1 MTQYPETYIELQT
14 AVQKMHLH
22 WSVTRHQI
30 SIGVSVQGG
39 LTDDENELA
48 TISTD
53 VTGKYKIDYTA
64 ADYSDLAEGD
74 LQKLTLML
82 DHFSKVPLS
91 QRGPK
96 STFRRTIQHVKAM
109 LISSKSAE
117 KQT

>member
-1 MTQYPETYIELQT
+1 MVQYPETYIELQT
-14 AVQKMHLH
+14 AVQKMYLH

-74 LQKLTLML
+74 LQKLMLML
-82 DHFSKVPLS
+82 DHFSRVPIS
-91 QRGPK
+91 QRGPRSK
-96 STFRRTIQHVKAM
+96 FERTFLKVRSIFGSLETHKN
-109 LISSKSAE
+109 
-117 KQT
+117 

>member
-1 MTQYPETYIELQT
+1 MVQYPETYIELQT

-22 WSVTRHQI
+22 WSVTHHQI

-48 TISTD
+48 TISTN
-53 VTGKYKIDYTA
+53 VVGKYKVDYTA

-82 DHFSKVPLS
+82 DHFSRVPLS
-91 QRGPK
+91 QRGPRSK
-96 STFRRTIQHVKAM
+96 FERTLLKVRAVFG
-109 LISSKSAE
+109 SSKLH
-117 KQT
+117 KN